1 MTQNGVNFH
10 FYSLVLTIKS
20 LRSISNSLAILLNV
34 GRSGC
39 VEFVHHLDTV
49 TGLFSN
55 SSASHLLVFCFSA
68 NTAFSRFKVSIS
80 KIKVKR
86 KDSKIS
92 GYDKGEGWFYR
103 ILCCKTSFDGVG
115 AVLATAAAGTVL
127 ASPDAVKLLTGGIYQ
142 GRLIGQDSGLKIAA
156 VAALHTYSGS
166 CQVGRANV
174 GSLKVKYNHLE
185 MDSRT

>member
-34 GRSGC
+34 GKSGC

-68 NTAFSRFKVSIS
+68 NTAFSRFKVSIL
-80 KIKVKR
+80 KIKVR
-86 KDSKIS
+86 HKDNKILR
-92 GYDKGEGWFYR
+92 YDKR
-103 ILCCKTSFDGVG
+103 RKPNCCHICFITLFDRVG
-115 AVLATAAAGTVL
+115 AVLAATAASAVL
-127 ASPDAVKLLTGGIYQ
+127 AAPYAVELL
-142 GRLIGQDSGLKIAA
+142 
-156 VAALHTYSGS
+156 
-166 CQVGRANV
+166 
-174 GSLKVKYNHLE
+174 
-185 MDSRT
+185 